1 MSLLV
6 AVCAELVQPGGFQMS
21 EFTLGMCEQ
30 AYLQFPWKW
39 CCVAERKSKP
49 VTDPLWPEFIPSCVN
64 QAELKT
70 LMWRTCG
77 PSARY
82 KANTVGRGISSSCDR
97 SADML

>member
-39 CCVAERKSKP
+39 SRVAEHKP
-49 VTDPLWPEFIPSCVN
+49 VTDPRWTEFIPSCVN
-64 QAELKT
+64 QTELKT

-77 PSARY
+77 PSARDE
-82 KANTVGRGISSSCDR
+82 ASTVG
-97 SADML
+97 